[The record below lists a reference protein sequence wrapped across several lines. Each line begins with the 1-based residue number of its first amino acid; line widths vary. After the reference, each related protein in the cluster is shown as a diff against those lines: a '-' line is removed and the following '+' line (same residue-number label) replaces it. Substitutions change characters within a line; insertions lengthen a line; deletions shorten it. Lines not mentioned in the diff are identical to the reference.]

1 MVLQQ
6 NMYSTTNPLTHRGL
20 TAPMGPKMKEM
31 KRFGK
36 IAIWSLCFATLT
48 LSCTKVEQAESAQ
61 AQISYNVV
69 QYTQTKAPG
78 LYPTTEKFIST
89 AFYLED
95 GKTWAANHSEAIA
108 YIENATISYDE
119 TRTSWHDAAH
129 SYYWPRAGKLTFFSY
144 SPQAIK
150 GSTKIDRNS
159 GITITNWDVNSH
171 QNVDIMIADVQTDQT
186 ANQTGGTYKG
196 VPTIFRHKL
205 SQIVG
210 FEFNTF
216 EDYAHGHGGSTSKPY
231 QNEDFV
237 FIVKEISI
245 GNLIQKGSYYSSFDV
260 GTAAAKI
267 GAWIPDRSAEAKSYT
282 WYENDEGTEIIY
294 STTSMTSIDG
304 KALMILPQTFEN
316 PGEAD
321 PRTVPHLKL
330 VYTQRSYNASSYS
343 DTEKTTYVSLYD
355 LFQSSANKINLNRQI
370 KVRITFNRQANLITW
385 APDQDDWSDSEF
397 NVII

>member
-1 MVLQQ
+1 
-6 NMYSTTNPLTHRGL
+6 
-20 TAPMGPKMKEM
+20 MGPKMKEM

-69 QYTQTKAPG
+69 QYTQTKAAG

-108 YIENATISYDE
+108 YIENATISFNGTLWRDE
-119 TRTSWHDAAH
+119 SR
-129 SYYWPRAGKLTFFSY
+129 SYYWPHTGKLNFLSY
-144 SPQAIK
+144 SPAAIQPN
-150 GSTKIDRNS
+150 TTIDKDT
-159 GITITNWDVNSH
+159 GITIKGWDVAAN
-171 QNVDIMIADVQTDQT
+171 QNIDIMVADVQTEQT
-186 ANQTGGTYKG
+186 SNQNVGTYTG

-216 EDYAHGHGGSTSKPY
+216 EDYAHGHDGSTSKPY

-267 GAWIPDRSAEAKSYT
+267 GAWIPDRSADAKKYT
-282 WYENDEGTEIIY
+282 WYKNDEGTKISY
-294 STTSMTSIDG
+294 STTSMTSIDA
-304 KALMILPQTFEN
+304 KALMILPQTFAN

-321 PRTVPHLKL
+321 PSTVPHLKL

-370 KVRITFNRQANLITW
+370 KVRITFNLQANLITW

-397 NVII
+397 SVII

>member
-1 MVLQQ
+1 MLLQQ
-6 NMYSTTNPLTHRGL
+6 NMYSTTNPLTHRDL
-20 TAPMGPKMKEM
+20 TVPMGPKIKEM

-36 IAIWSLCFATLT
+36 VAIWSLCFATLT

-69 QYTQTKAPG
+69 QYTQTKAAG
-78 LYPTTEKFIST
+78 EYPTTVPFVSS

-95 GKTWAANHSEAIA
+95 GKTWAANHSEAKP
-108 YIENATISYDE
+108 YIENATISFNGTNWYDAD
-119 TRTSWHDAAH
+119 HA
-129 SYYWPRAGKLTFFSY
+129 YYWPRVGKLTFFSY
-144 SPQAIK
+144 SPKAIK
-150 GSTKIDRNS
+150 DYTQIEIDRNN
-159 GITITNWDVNSH
+159 GITIPDWDVDSH

-186 ANQTGGTYKG
+186 ANQTGGTHKG

>member
-1 MVLQQ
+1 
-6 NMYSTTNPLTHRGL
+6 
-20 TAPMGPKMKEM
+20 M

-48 LSCTKVEQAESAQ
+48 LSCTKVEQSEPTQ

-69 QYTQTKAPG
+69 QYTQTKAAG
-78 LYPTTEKFIST
+78 EYPTTVPFVSS

-108 YIENATISYDE
+108 YIENATISFNGTNWYDAD
-119 TRTSWHDAAH
+119 HA
-129 SYYWPRAGKLTFFSY
+129 YYWPRAGKLTFLSY

-150 GSTKIDRNS
+150 DYTKIDRNS
-159 GITITNWDVNSH
+159 GITITNWDVNAN
-171 QNVDIMIADVQTDQT
+171 QNIDIMVADVQTEQT
-186 ANQTGGTYKG
+186 SNQNVGTYTG

-216 EDYAHGHGGSTSKPY
+216 EDYAHGHDGSPSKPY
-231 QNEDFV
+231 QNKDFV

-267 GAWIPDRSAEAKSYT
+267 GAWIPDESPYAKKSYT
-282 WYENDEGTEIIY
+282 WYNGAGKEIIY
-294 STTSMTSIDG
+294 STTSMTRIDG
-304 KALMILPQTFEN
+304 NAPYLMILPQTFAN
-316 PGEAD
+316 PGKAD
-321 PRTVPHLKL
+321 PSNVPHLKL

-355 LFQSSANKINLNRQI
+355 LFQSSENKINLNRQI
-370 KVRITFNRQANLITW
+370 KVRITFNLQANLITW

>member
-1 MVLQQ
+1 MNQL
-6 NMYSTTNPLTHRGL
+6 
-20 TAPMGPKMKEM
+20 A
-31 KRFGK
+31 K
-36 IAIWSLCFATLT
+36 IAIRSLCFATLT
-48 LSCTKVEQAESAQ
+48 LSCTKVEQSYPAQ
-61 AQISYNVV
+61 AQICYNVV
-69 QYTQTKAPG
+69 QYTQTKAAG
-78 LYPTTEKFIST
+78 EYPTTEKFIST

-95 GKTWAANHSEAIA
+95 GKTWAANHSEAKP
-108 YIENATISYDE
+108 YIENATISFNGTNWYDAD
-119 TRTSWHDAAH
+119 HA
-129 SYYWPRAGKLTFFSY
+129 YYWPRAGKLTFFSY
-144 SPQAIK
+144 SPKAIK
-150 GSTKIDRNS
+150 DYTQIEIDRNN
-159 GITITNWDVNSH
+159 GITIPDWDVDSH

-186 ANQTGGTYKG
+186 ANQTGGTYTG

-216 EDYAHGHGGSTSKPY
+216 EDYAHGHDGSTSKPY

-267 GAWIPDRSAEAKSYT
+267 GAWIPDRSAAASSYT
-282 WYENDEGTEIIY
+282 WYKGAGKKISY
-294 STTSMTSIDG
+294 STTSMTPIAG
-304 KALMILPQTFEN
+304 NAKYLMILPQTFAN
-316 PGEAD
+316 PAEAD

-330 VYTQRSYNASSYS
+330 VYTQRSYNASSFS

-355 LFQSSANKINLNRQI
+355 LFQSSENKINLNRQI
-370 KVRITFNRQANLITW
+370 KVRITFNLQANLITW

>member
-1 MVLQQ
+1 
-6 NMYSTTNPLTHRGL
+6 
-20 TAPMGPKMKEM
+20 M

-48 LSCTKVEQAESAQ
+48 LSCTKVEQAEPTQ
-61 AQISYNVV
+61 AQICYNVV
-69 QYTQTKAPG
+69 QYTQTKAAG

-129 SYYWPRAGKLTFFSY
+129 SYYWPRAGKLNFLSY
-144 SPQAIK
+144 SPAAIQPQ
-150 GSTKIDRNS
+150 TKIDKDT
-159 GITITNWDVNSH
+159 GITIKDWDVNAN
-171 QNVDIMIADVQTDQT
+171 QNIDIMVADVQTEQT
-186 ANQTGGTYKG
+186 SNQNVGTYTG

-216 EDYAHGHGGSTSKPY
+216 EDYAHGHDGSASKPY

-237 FIVKEISI
+237 FIVNEIQI
-245 GNLIQKGSYYSSFDV
+245 GNLIQKGTYKSSYDV
-260 GTAAAKI
+260 GTAVAKI
-267 GAWIPDRSAEAKSYT
+267 GAWIPDGSAAASSYT
-282 WYENDEGTEIIY
+282 WYNGAGKEIIY

-397 NVII
+397 SVII

>member
-1 MVLQQ
+1 M
-6 NMYSTTNPLTHRGL
+6 N
-20 TAPMGPKMKEM
+20 KMNQLA
-31 KRFGK
+31 K
-36 IAIWSLCFATLT
+36 IAIRSLCFATLT
-48 LSCTKVEQAESAQ
+48 LSCTKVEQSYPAQ

-69 QYTQTKAPG
+69 QYTQTKAAG
-78 LYPTTEKFIST
+78 EYPTTVPFVSS

-119 TRTSWHDAAH
+119 TRTNWYDADHA
-129 SYYWPRAGKLTFFSY
+129 YYWPRAGKLTFFSY
-144 SPQAIK
+144 RPKAIK
-150 GSTKIDRNS
+150 DYTQIEIDRNN
-159 GITITNWDVNSH
+159 GITIPDWDVDSH
-171 QNVDIMIADVQTDQT
+171 QDVDIMIADVQTDQT
-186 ANQTGGTYKG
+186 ANQNVGTYTG

-216 EDYAHGHGGSTSKPY
+216 EDYAHGHDGSTSKPY
-231 QNEDFV
+231 QNEDCV

-267 GAWIPDRSAEAKSYT
+267 GAWIPDESPDAKKSYT
-282 WYENDEGTEIIY
+282 WYKNDEGTKIIY
-294 STTSMTSIDG
+294 STTSMTPIAG
-304 KALMILPQTFEN
+304 NAPYLMILPQTFAN

-321 PRTVPHLKL
+321 PSTVPHLKL

-355 LFQSSANKINLNRQI
+355 LFQSSENKINLNRQI
-370 KVRITFNRQANLITW
+370 KVRITFNLQANLITW

>member
-1 MVLQQ
+1 
-6 NMYSTTNPLTHRGL
+6 
-20 TAPMGPKMKEM
+20 MKEM

-36 IAIWSLCFATLT
+36 IAIWSLCFAILT

-69 QYTQTKAPG
+69 QYTQTKAAG
-78 LYPTTEKFIST
+78 EYPTNVPFVSST
-89 AFYLED
+89 FYLEN
-95 GKTWAANHSEAIA
+95 GKTWAANRSDAKP
-108 YIENATISYDE
+108 YIENAIISYDAS
-119 TRTSWHDAAH
+119 RTSWHDADH

-144 SPQAIK
+144 SPKAIK
-150 GSTKIDRNS
+150 DYTQIEIDRNN
-159 GITITNWDVNSH
+159 GITIPDWDVDSH

-216 EDYAHGHGGSTSKPY
+216 EDYAHGHDGTSKPY
-231 QNEDFV
+231 QNKDFV

-267 GAWIPDRSAEAKSYT
+267 GAWIPDGSADASSYT
-282 WYENDEGTEIIY
+282 WYQGAGKEIIY

-321 PRTVPHLKL
+321 PRNVPHLKL

-343 DTEKTTYVSLYD
+343 DTKKTTYVSLYD

-397 NVII
+397 SVII

>member
-6 NMYSTTNPLTHRGL
+6 NMYSTTNPLTRRGL
-20 TAPMGPKMKEM
+20 TVPMGPKMKEM
-31 KRFGK
+31 KRLGK

-69 QYTQTKAPG
+69 QYTQTKAAG
-78 LYPTTEKFIST
+78 LYPKTEKFIST

-108 YIENATISYDE
+108 YIENATISFNGTLWRDE
-119 TRTSWHDAAH
+119 SR

-150 GSTKIDRNS
+150 DYTQIDRNS
-159 GITITNWDVNSH
+159 GITITDWDVNSH
-171 QNVDIMIADVQTDQT
+171 KDVDIMIADVQTDQT
-186 ANQTGGTYKG
+186 ANQNVGTYTG

-216 EDYAHGHGGSTSKPY
+216 EDYAHGHDGSTSKPY

-267 GAWIPDRSAEAKSYT
+267 GAWIPDGSAAAKSYT
-282 WYENDEGTEIIY
+282 WYKNDDGTEIIY
-294 STTSMTSIDG
+294 STTSMTPIDG
-304 KALMILPQTFEN
+304 KALMILPQTFAN

-321 PRTVPHLKL
+321 PSTVPHLKL

-370 KVRITFNRQANLITW
+370 KVRITFNLQANLITW

-397 NVII
+397 SVII

>member
-1 MVLQQ
+1 M
-6 NMYSTTNPLTHRGL
+6 N
-20 TAPMGPKMKEM
+20 KMNQLA
-31 KRFGK
+31 K
-36 IAIWSLCFATLT
+36 IAIRSLCFATLT
-48 LSCTKVEQAESAQ
+48 LSCTKVEQSYPAQ

-69 QYTQTKAPG
+69 QYTQTKAAG
-78 LYPTTEKFIST
+78 EYPTTVPFVSS

-108 YIENATISYDE
+108 YIENATISFNGTLWRDE
-119 TRTSWHDAAH
+119 SR
-129 SYYWPRAGKLTFFSY
+129 SYYWPHTGKLNFLSY
-144 SPQAIK
+144 SPAAIQPK
-150 GSTKIDRNS
+150 TKIDKDT
-159 GITITNWDVNSH
+159 GITVTGWDVDAN
-171 QNVDIMIADVQTDQT
+171 QNIDIMVADVQTEQT
-186 ANQTGGTYKG
+186 SNQNVGTYTG

-216 EDYAHGHGGSTSKPY
+216 EDYAHGHDGSTSKPY

-267 GAWIPDRSAEAKSYT
+267 GAWIPDESPDAKKSYT
-282 WYENDEGTEIIY
+282 WYKNDAGTKIIY
-294 STTSMTSIDG
+294 STTSMTPIDG
-304 KALMILPQTFEN
+304 STPYLMILPQTFAN
-316 PGEAD
+316 PGKAD
-321 PRTVPHLKL
+321 PSTVPHLKL

-370 KVRITFNRQANLITW
+370 KVRITFNLQANLITW

-397 NVII
+397 SVII

>member
-1 MVLQQ
+1 
-6 NMYSTTNPLTHRGL
+6 
-20 TAPMGPKMKEM
+20 MKVM

-69 QYTQTKAPG
+69 QYTQTKAAG
-78 LYPTTEKFIST
+78 EYPTNVPFVSS

-108 YIENATISYDE
+108 YIENATISFNGTLWRDE
-119 TRTSWHDAAH
+119 SR
-129 SYYWPRAGKLTFFSY
+129 SYYWPHTGKLNFLSY
-144 SPQAIK
+144 SPAAIQPNTTIHK
-150 GSTKIDRNS
+150 DT
-159 GITITNWDVNSH
+159 GITIKGWDVDAN
-171 QNVDIMIADVQTDQT
+171 QNIDIMVADVQTEQT
-186 ANQTGGTYKG
+186 SNQIVGTYTG

-216 EDYAHGHGGSTSKPY
+216 EDYAHGHDGSTSKPY

-267 GAWIPDRSAEAKSYT
+267 GAWIPDESPDAKKSYT
-282 WYENDEGTEIIY
+282 WYKNDEGTKIIY
-294 STTSMTSIDG
+294 STTSMTPIDG
-304 KALMILPQTFEN
+304 KALMILPQTFAN
-316 PGEAD
+316 PGKAD
-321 PRTVPHLKL
+321 PSNVPHLKL

-343 DTEKTTYVSLYD
+343 DTVKTIYVSLYD

-397 NVII
+397 SVII

>member
-1 MVLQQ
+1 
-6 NMYSTTNPLTHRGL
+6 
-20 TAPMGPKMKEM
+20 M
-31 KRFGK
+31 KRFG
-36 IAIWSLCFATLT
+36 IVAIWSLCFATLT

-69 QYTQTKAPG
+69 QYTQTKVAG
-78 LYPTTEKFIST
+78 EYPTTVPFVSS

-95 GKTWAANHSEAIA
+95 GKTWAANHSEAKP
-108 YIENATISYDE
+108 YIENATISLNGTNWYDAD
-119 TRTSWHDAAH
+119 HA
-129 SYYWPRAGKLTFFSY
+129 YYWPRAGKLTFFSY
-144 SPQAIK
+144 SPKAIK
-150 GSTKIDRNS
+150 DYTQIEIDRNN
-159 GITITNWDVNSH
+159 GITIPDWDVDSH

-216 EDYAHGHGGSTSKPY
+216 EDYAHGHDGSTSKPY

-267 GAWIPDRSAEAKSYT
+267 GAWIPDGSAAASSYT
-282 WYENDEGTEIIY
+282 WYKNDAGTKIIY

-304 KALMILPQTFEN
+304 KALMILPQTFAN

-321 PRTVPHLKL
+321 PSTVPHLKL
-330 VYTQRSYNASSYS
+330 VYTQRSYNASSFS

-370 KVRITFNRQANLITW
+370 KVRITFNLQANLITW

-397 NVII
+397 SVII

>member
-1 MVLQQ
+1 
-6 NMYSTTNPLTHRGL
+6 
-20 TAPMGPKMKEM
+20 M

-69 QYTQTKAPG
+69 QYTQTKAAG
-78 LYPTTEKFIST
+78 FYPKTEKFIST

-95 GKTWAANHSEAIA
+95 GKTWAANHSEAKP
-108 YIENATISYDE
+108 YIENATISFNGTNWYDAD
-119 TRTSWHDAAH
+119 HA
-129 SYYWPRAGKLTFFSY
+129 YYWPRAGKLTFFSY
-144 SPQAIK
+144 SPKAIK
-150 GSTKIDRNS
+150 DYTQIEIDRNN
-159 GITITNWDVNSH
+159 GITIPDWDVDSH

-186 ANQTGGTYKG
+186 ANQNVGTYTG

>member
-1 MVLQQ
+1 
-6 NMYSTTNPLTHRGL
+6 
-20 TAPMGPKMKEM
+20 MKVM

-48 LSCTKVEQAESAQ
+48 LSCTKVEQSEPTQ
-61 AQISYNVV
+61 AQICYNVV
-69 QYTQTKAPG
+69 QYTQTKAAG
-78 LYPTTEKFIST
+78 LYPTTEKFISS

-129 SYYWPRAGKLTFFSY
+129 SYYWPRAGKLTFLSY
-144 SPQAIK
+144 SPAAIQPN
-150 GSTKIDRNS
+150 TTIDKDT
-159 GITITNWDVNSH
+159 GITIKDWDVNAN
-171 QNVDIMIADVQTDQT
+171 QNIDIMVADVQTEQT
-186 ANQTGGTYKG
+186 SNQNVGTYTG

-231 QNEDFV
+231 KNGDFV

-267 GAWIPDRSAEAKSYT
+267 GAWIPDGSEDAKSYT
-282 WYENDEGTEIIY
+282 WYKNDAGTEIIY
-294 STTSMTSIDG
+294 STTSMTPIAG
-304 KALMILPQTFEN
+304 NALMILPQTFSN
-316 PGEAD
+316 PGKAD
-321 PRTVPHLKL
+321 PSTVPHLKL
-330 VYTQRSYNASSYS
+330 VYTQRSYDASSYS

-370 KVRITFNRQANLITW
+370 KVRITFNLQANLITW

>member
-1 MVLQQ
+1 
-6 NMYSTTNPLTHRGL
+6 
-20 TAPMGPKMKEM
+20 M
-31 KRFGK
+31 KRFG
-36 IAIWSLCFATLT
+36 IVAIWSLCFATLT

-69 QYTQTKAPG
+69 QYTQTKVAG
-78 LYPTTEKFIST
+78 EYPTTVPFVSS

-95 GKTWAANHSEAIA
+95 GKTWAANHSEAKP
-108 YIENATISYDE
+108 YIENATISLNGTNWYDAD
-119 TRTSWHDAAH
+119 HA
-129 SYYWPRAGKLTFFSY
+129 YYWPHTGKLNFLSY
-144 SPQAIK
+144 SPAAIQPN
-150 GSTKIDRNS
+150 TTIDKDT
-159 GITITNWDVNSH
+159 GITITGWDVDAN
-171 QNVDIMIADVQTDQT
+171 QNIDIMVADVQTEQT
-186 ANQTGGTYKG
+186 SNQNVGTYTG

-216 EDYAHGHGGSTSKPY
+216 EDYAHGHDGSTSKPY

-355 LFQSSANKINLNRQI
+355 LFQSSENKINLNRQI

>member
-1 MVLQQ
+1 
-6 NMYSTTNPLTHRGL
+6 
-20 TAPMGPKMKEM
+20 MKVM

-69 QYTQTKAPG
+69 QYTQTKVAG
-78 LYPTTEKFIST
+78 EYPTTVPFVSS

-95 GKTWAANHSEAIA
+95 GKTWAANHSEAKP
-108 YIENATISYDE
+108 YIENATISLNGTNWYDAD
-119 TRTSWHDAAH
+119 HA
-129 SYYWPRAGKLTFFSY
+129 YYWPRAGKLTFFSY
-144 SPQAIK
+144 SPKAIK
-150 GSTKIDRNS
+150 DYTQIEIDRNN
-159 GITITNWDVNSH
+159 GITIPDWDVDSH

-216 EDYAHGHGGSTSKPY
+216 EDYAHGHDGSTSKPY

-267 GAWIPDRSAEAKSYT
+267 GAWIPDRSADAKKYT
-282 WYENDEGTEIIY
+282 WYKNDEGTKISY
-294 STTSMTSIDG
+294 STTSMTSIDA
-304 KALMILPQTFEN
+304 KALMILPQTFAN
-316 PGEAD
+316 PGKAD
-321 PRTVPHLKL
+321 PSTVPHLKL

-355 LFQSSANKINLNRQI
+355 LFQSSENKINLNRQI

-397 NVII
+397 SVII